1 MTVNT
6 RFPSPEWP
14 RVPINGETAAYP
26 VHRIF
31 CVGRNY
37 AAHAAEMGAEVDR
50 EAPFYFTKSALA
62 FAASGR
68 TLPYPPATSNY
79 HHEVELVVALGAEAF
94 RIEPAEAWET
104 IYGYSCGLDM
114 TRRDLQLAAREK
126 QRPWDTA
133 KDLEHSAVIG
143 ELTPADRFG
152 TPVNQHIELTV
163 NGERRQA
170 GRLGEL
176 VWGVDE
182 LISDLSRYYHL
193 APGDLI
199 MTGTPAGVGPVQPGD
214 RLVGEIEGLAPVNMT
229 VGEPE

>member
-1 MTVNT
+1 MSTTTAFPIRQWPTLTVA
-6 RFPSPEWP
+6 
-14 RVPINGETAAYP
+14 GESVKYP

-50 EAPFYFTKSALA
+50 AAPFYFTKSALA
-62 FAASGR
+62 FAASGQ

-79 HHEVELVVALGAEAF
+79 HHEVELVVALGTEAF
-94 RIEPAEAWET
+94 RIEPAQAWET
-104 IYGYSCGLDM
+104 IYGYGCGLDM

-126 QRPWDTA
+126 QLPWDTA
-133 KDLEHSAVIG
+133 KDVEHSAVFA

-152 TPVNQHIELTV
+152 PLVSQRIELTV

-170 GRLGEL
+170 GRLDDL

-182 LISDLSRYYHL
+182 LISDLSHYYHL

-214 RLVGEIEGLAPVNMT
+214 EIVGEIEGLAPVQMT